1 MTRNNHETVPK
12 ALTPLLVWAV
22 VFCDIGT
29 SVYYTPGILY
39 GQIGSLAPLMIMAV
53 TVGFLLLSFKYV
65 EICWRNPEGGGVV
78 TVASRA
84 FTPRWGLFG
93 GLLISVDYFLTSA
106 VSTISGMHYLGSLFP
121 AFDHYAVFIGVVAL
135 IFLATVNIIGIR
147 ESAGL
152 SLTMGTA
159 ALIVAVGVVVVTVI
173 MMGSS
178 DWKSVSTHLTLPKDV
193 YFSTLLVGFGGAWL
207 AFSGLESI
215 SQLSPSMRLPIDRT
229 AGRGMMFVII
239 TVLATSPMLT
249 LLSVSILPESVKMS
263 GMERFISEL
272 ADVYGGLPMKAAVVV
287 TASVLLLFASNTA
300 IIGAYHVFLALSNQ
314 GFMPHVLTRR
324 NTWFKTPHVAIILA
338 TGVPIAVLIFTNG
351 NIALLGEMYAF
362 GLLGAF
368 TLSSSG
374 LDVIRWREGKR
385 GWKFVVGLFTTLL
398 VVVAWA
404 VVIVTKHEATLFG
417 GSIVALGMLVAIPF
431 KQGLFTSWLYRVPIV
446 AKLATRKIALA
457 EHEVEEAAELISL
470 GAAENIA
477 TLYPSHT
484 LVAVLGQNAYLISEA
499 ITRERGLGGKFIYAV
514 HVEER
519 PGLFADPAANKPT
532 REAVE
537 SLLFAYHEA
546 QKRDFV
552 LIPVW
557 TISYAAAEGIARA
570 ATVLNV
576 DTVAL
581 GVGRR
586 SSIYHLL
593 RGHVINSLIKR
604 LPEKC
609 HLWLV
614 N

>member
-1 MTRNNHETVPK
+1 MTRANHEAIPK

-39 GQIGSLAPLMIMAV
+39 GQIGGLTPLMVLAV
-53 TVGFLLLSFKYV
+53 MVGFLLLSAKYI

-78 TVASRA
+78 SVASRA

-93 GLLISVDYFLTSA
+93 GLLITVDYFLTSA

-121 AFDHYAVFIGVVAL
+121 TFDSYAVPIAVLAL
-135 IFLATVNIIGIR
+135 VFLATVNIIGIR

-152 SLTMGTA
+152 SLTMGVA
-159 ALIVAVGVVVVTVI
+159 AFVVAVGVVLVTVI
-173 MMGSS
+173 MMSAT
-178 DWKSVSTHLTLPKDV
+178 DWKSASAHLTIPKDV
-193 YFSTLLVGFGGAWL
+193 QFSTLLVGFGAAWL

-215 SQLSPSMRLPIDRT
+215 SQLSPSMRLPINRT
-229 AGRGMMFVII
+229 AGRGMMLVII
-239 TVLATSPMLT
+239 TVVVTSPMLT
-249 LLSVSILPESVKMS
+249 LLSVSILPESVKATS
-263 GMERFISEL
+263 LERFISEL
-272 ADVYGGLPMKAAVVV
+272 ANVYGGLPMKAAVVL

-300 IIGAYHVFLALSNQ
+300 IIGAYHVYLALSNQ
-314 GFMPHVLTRR
+314 GFLPHVLMKR
-324 NTWFKTPHVAIILA
+324 NTWFKTPHVAILLA
-338 TGVPIAVLIFTNG
+338 TGVPIAVIIFTKG

-374 LDVIRWREGKR
+374 LDVIRWREGSR
-385 GWKFVVGLFTTLL
+385 GWKFWVGVFTTLL
-398 VVVAWA
+398 VMVAWA
-404 VVIVTKHEATLFG
+404 VVIATKKDATMFG
-417 GSIVALGMLVAIPF
+417 GAIVLVGMLVAVPF
-431 KQGLFTSWLYRVPIV
+431 KQGLFTAWLYRVPVI
-446 AKLATRKIALA
+446 ARLATRKIALS
-457 EHEVEEAAELISL
+457 EHEVEDAAELISL

-519 PGLFADPAANKPT
+519 PGLFADPAAAKPS
-532 REAVE
+532 REALE